1 MSRRILLLAQV
12 HKDICPKDL
21 QMQGSQQRESAGGLE
36 DPIFLWDPFP
46 NSRPEGTIAGV
57 RGRKAT
63 GGEKMRKATVE
74 KSVARVVN
82 KCSSECVKKKAS
94 AGSPNVC

>member
-36 DPIFLWDPFP
+36 GPIFLWDPFP

-57 RGRKAT
+57 RGRKN
-63 GGEKMRKATVE
+63 EKG
-74 KSVARVVN
+74 KSGKVCCKSRQQVLFRVRQ
-82 KCSSECVKKKAS
+82 KKAS
-94 AGSPNVC
+94 AVSPNVC